1 VLLELIEK
9 IRRML
14 KVSTKPSMDDFIHSL
29 KITFLGITVVG
40 VITYLVQFLALL
52 LQLRPR

>member
-1 VLLELIEK
+1 MLLELIEK

>member
-1 VLLELIEK
+1 MLLELIEK

-14 KVSTKPSMDDFIHSL
+14 RVSTKPSMDDFVQSL

-40 VITYLVQFLALL
+40 IITYLVQLLALI